1 MKAVLD
7 LPASLLRKARAAA
20 RTQGVTIEKLAARGF
35 RLAITEP
42 PKYIRLRK
50 LTKVEHEAMLA
61 REAAIT
67 EMFRAYPRVDT
78 RPVAEVVS
86 SMRR

>member
-20 RTQGVTIEKLAARGF
+20 RKQGVTIEKLAARGF
-35 RLAITEP
+35 RLAIAEP
-42 PKYIRLRK
+42 PKFTRPRK
-50 LTKVEHEAMLA
+50 HTKAEHEAMLA

-67 EMFRAYPRVDT
+67 EMFRVPAKDPRS
-78 RPVAEVVS
+78 VAELVS
-86 SMRR
+86 AMRR